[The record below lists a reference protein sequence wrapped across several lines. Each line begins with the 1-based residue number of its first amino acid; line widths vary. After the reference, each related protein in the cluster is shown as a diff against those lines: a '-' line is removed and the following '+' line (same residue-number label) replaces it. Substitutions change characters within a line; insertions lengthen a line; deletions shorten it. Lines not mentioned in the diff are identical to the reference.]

1 LAAYLPAECINFS
14 FMNRIFLLPIVFTL
28 VLDGFGQAAMR
39 RLPQNINRPTINLS
53 APFISLDGSTLIFTS
68 DYAGEDEPAVF
79 VAKKEGANWTEPKE
93 LAKHINARLNFQKGY
108 TLSAD
113 GETLYLTSIKSGGVG
128 GYDIW
133 AGKISGA
140 SWGDF
145 QNMYA
150 PINSKLHEG
159 TPTFSPDG
167 TTMYFMRCQKM
178 DSRRAEGC
186 KIMVAK
192 KGANGL
198 WQEPEELPANINTGN
213 SQTPR
218 ISADGSILIFASD
231 AMSPNKGSFD
241 LYVSKKIRDRWTD
254 PQPLDFVNTPG
265 NDQFVSSISNGRYL
279 LKDAPGRFK
288 TELVE
293 FLVPEPWRPKAVMK
307 LEGQITGADGT
318 PLSAYISVEDLN
330 SRSRFFTGRPDKN
343 GYYFLYLTE
352 GTRYELSVDP
362 EEGHYTF
369 FSRVF
374 DMTEGESPLV
384 QKVDVALKPV
394 SSGDVVELEGLGF
407 EPHSAVLNDVGNEI
421 RRLVRLM
428 KSAPE
433 MSFELQVELDG
444 YAEDSVQSDP
454 DLTEIRIDT
463 VIYQIQDI
471 DTLGQL
477 YSRDSTIIETTYHN
491 NRTDQQAQAV
501 LRALIDQGVEPSRL
515 SYHVTVQPGT
525 LPENRRTRLRL
536 LIK

>member
-1 LAAYLPAECINFS
+1 
-14 FMNRIFLLPIVFTL
+14 MNRIILLLIAFIPT
-28 VLDGFGQAAMR
+28 LDGFGQAAVR

-53 APFISLDGSTLIFTS
+53 APFISLDGSTLLFTS
-68 DYAGEDEPAVF
+68 DYNGEYEPAVF
-79 VAKKEGANWTEPKE
+79 MAKKEGANWTEPKE
-93 LAKHINARLNFQKGY
+93 LAKHINAKLNFQRGY

-133 AGKISGA
+133 AGKVTGT

-167 TTMYFMRCQKM
+167 MTMYFMRCQKM
-178 DSRRAEGC
+178 DLRGAQGC
-186 KIMVAK
+186 KIMIAQ

-218 ISADGSILIFASD
+218 ISADGNILIFASD
-231 AMSPNKGSFD
+231 AISPSKGSFD
-241 LYVSKKIRDRWTD
+241 LYVSKKINDRWTD
-254 PQPLDFVNTPG
+254 PQPLDFVNTPS

-293 FLVPEPWRPKAVMK
+293 FLVPEQWRPKAVMK
-307 LEGQITGADGT
+307 LEGQITSADGK

-330 SRSRFFTGRPDKN
+330 TRSRFFTGRPDKN

-369 FSRVF
+369 FSRLF
-374 DMTEGESPLV
+374 DMTEEESPLV
-384 QKVDVALKPV
+384 QKVDIALKPI
-394 SSGDVVELEGLGF
+394 SAGDVVELEGLEF
-407 EPHSAVLNDVGNEI
+407 EPHSAVLNDVGNET

-428 KSAPE
+428 KSVPDR
-433 MSFELQVELDG
+433 SFELQVEFEG

-463 VIYQIQDI
+463 IIYQIQDI

-491 NRTDQQAQAV
+491 NRTDQQAQSV
-501 LRALIDQGVEPSRL
+501 LQTLIAQGIEPSRL
-515 SYHVTVQPGT
+515 SYTTTLQEGV
-525 LPENRRTRLRL
+525 LPEKRRTRLRL

>member
-1 LAAYLPAECINFS
+1 
-14 FMNRIFLLPIVFTL
+14 MNRLLALLALFVS
-28 VLDGFGQAAMR
+28 VQVGFGQAAMR

-53 APFISLDGSTLIFTS
+53 APFISLDGSTLLFTS
-68 DYAGEDEPAVF
+68 DYIGEDEPAVF
-79 VAKKEGANWTEPKE
+79 VTKKEGANWTEPKE
-93 LAKHINARLNFQKGY
+93 LARHINARLNFQKSY

-133 AGKISGA
+133 AGKIYGT

-159 TPTFSPDG
+159 APTFSPDG
-167 TTMYFMRCQKM
+167 MTMYFMRCQKM

-186 KIMVAK
+186 KIMMAK

-218 ISADGSILIFASD
+218 ISADGNILIFSSD
-231 AMSPNKGSFD
+231 VLTPNKGGMD
-241 LYVSKKIRDRWTD
+241 LYVSKLINNRWSD
-254 PQPLDFVNTPG
+254 PQPLDFVNTAG

-279 LKDAPGRFK
+279 LKEAPGRYK

-293 FLVPEPWRPKAVMK
+293 FLMPETWRPKAVMK
-307 LEGQITGADGT
+307 LEGQIADEDGNPT
-318 PLSAYISVEDLN
+318 SAYISVENLDT
-330 SRSRFFTGRPDKN
+330 RERFFSGRPDKN

-352 GTRYELSVDP
+352 GNRYELSVDH
-362 EEGHYTF
+362 EQGNFTF
-369 FSRVF
+369 FSQLF
-374 DMTEGESPLV
+374 DMTVGESPLV
-384 QKVDVALKPV
+384 QRVDVKLKPA
-394 SSGDVVELEGLGF
+394 SSGDTLELNGLQF
-407 EPHSAVLNDVGNEI
+407 KPYSAMLDDAGNDI

-428 KSAPE
+428 KSVSDR
-433 MSFELQVELDG
+433 SFEIQVELEG
-444 YAEDSVQSDP
+444 YKEDSTQVDP

-463 VIYQIQDI
+463 IIYQIQDI

-491 NRTDQQAQAV
+491 NRTTQQAAALMQ
-501 LRALIDQGVEPSRL
+501 ALIEQGVDPTKL
-515 SYHVTVQPGT
+515 SYQTFLKAAVI
-525 LPENRRTRLRL
+525 PETRTRLRV
-536 LIK
+536 LIQ